1 MKSAWDAALLTLSI
15 ISKSLLGNL
24 QQLNQAARM
33 DLHAILQRPRAS
45 RVGFFRGVKSTQR
58 PHKLTVVREG
68 SPQGLE
74 WG

>member
-33 DLHAILQRPRAS
+33 DLH
-45 RVGFFRGVKSTQR
+45 VGFFRGVKFTQR